1 MSTSAQPVDRVGPA
15 GDQDI
20 CDVADDTPDTA
31 TAGTRDGPVVRTLA
45 LPLVGLTLGALL
57 GAAYAALVAIVH
69 LAVRGRWDRVP
80 AFAAACVVVGAAV
93 GLAIALGVL
102 LWPRA
107 PQPASAGPLTT
118 TSQSPNRQGGSLI
131 QLSSASRDT
140 EAVPT
145 PSNRLPPTLDL
156 AKRQGLST
164 TSDGAPVMKHLR

>member
-1 MSTSAQPVDRVGPA
+1 MSTSAPPIVRVGPA
-15 GDQDI
+15 GDQDNR
-20 CDVADDTPDTA
+20 DVADDTPDTA
-31 TAGTRDGPVVRTLA
+31 TVGTRGGHVVRTLA
-45 LPLVGLTLGALL
+45 LPLVGLTLGALP

-93 GLAIALGVL
+93 GLAIALGAV

-107 PQPASAGPLTT
+107 PQPASVQPVTT
-118 TSQSPNRQGGSLI
+118 TSQTLNRQGGSLI
-131 QLSSASRDT
+131 RLSSTCRDP

-145 PSNRLPPTLDL
+145 PPNRLPLTLDL